1 MEFGTIYCT
10 VLPVS
15 NPENPLLGAGRRLSL
30 LAFYP
35 RGAVGFPHRSPRGF
49 TLPLQLSPQAAPE
62 RPSLGRLSGGK
73 WVEGVARTWTR
84 ESPGAVE
91 TMNLP
96 RDPGSEPP
104 IHGTGA
110 PSQTPAGRL
119 APPASSQQRSGTW
132 ESRQSNLMVTDTG
145 FGAQSWFQFL
155 HLGDLGQVP

>member
-62 RPSLGRLSGGK
+62 RPSLGRLSGG
-73 WVEGVARTWTR
+73 
-84 ESPGAVE
+84 
-91 TMNLP
+91 
-96 RDPGSEPP
+96 
-104 IHGTGA
+104 
-110 PSQTPAGRL
+110 
-119 APPASSQQRSGTW
+119 
-132 ESRQSNLMVTDTG
+132 SNFFFLNMVNITDDNYVTCE
-145 FGAQSWFQFL
+145 
-155 HLGDLGQVP
+155 LGGQVKREV